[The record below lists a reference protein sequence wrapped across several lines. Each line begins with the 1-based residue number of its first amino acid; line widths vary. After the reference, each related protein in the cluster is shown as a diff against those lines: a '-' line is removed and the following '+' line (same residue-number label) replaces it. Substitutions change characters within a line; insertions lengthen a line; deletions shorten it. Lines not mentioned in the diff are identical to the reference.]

1 MLQITK
7 LQGRRGSILPLLAIS
22 LVALFGCV
30 ALAIDVG
37 RLAVA
42 QSECQNAA
50 DVAAITGVRTLTTGS
65 GTNQTA
71 ATTNAQNAAIA
82 NLILGQTLAAAEIA
96 VTHGAYHYNST
107 SQTFAPAFPPQS
119 GDNYGLTQV
128 VITHKLPGTFSTI
141 FGITSMTVSAT
152 AAATYQPRD
161 VAIVLDYSGS
171 MNNESDVWNC
181 ESYLGS
187 MENTPNDTN
196 PVFPQFGP
204 YKPTFSPNATLQCT
218 SSDSRVGM
226 CNVTQSVEGFPAL
239 ANDFYQNNFGAAANP
254 AFTLAS
260 TTCNVPTAGDN
271 YLQANGTCVLTW
283 SDAVNPSSAFF
294 PGYTNFKGYTQG
306 PGYWGKTFFIWPP
319 QPTSDW
325 RKLYFELTNGTPL
338 NDNTQLWSSGGA
350 WQNPAGNYIIN
361 YKAILNW
368 IKNIGPNPFP
378 SQLRAGNILYY
389 SSIPSD
395 VPAAAYNSAQPNSN
409 INGADGGTTDQR
421 FWKEYIDYVIGV
433 WQDPNGNIQNPGTP
447 TCSIGPDFTAG
458 NGKALQITGPDYKYK
473 SSYAAFIDPNDNPK
487 RPRHR
492 LWFGPMTMIQF
503 MSDTGLFPG
512 TTHDVS
518 MVCAKLGIDGALQDM
533 QNNHPN
539 DLVALCMFSRPPYQ
553 GDPTAVGQFPYARNN
568 LGGNYTSMINS
579 LWYPPNSGSADIRPW
594 DANDLQAPA
603 AHADYDSN
611 TATDYG
617 LMLAYNQLSCST
629 VLQGAAVGGQS
640 VAAGGF
646 GRKGAQKLIILET
659 DGMVNQASA
668 ATFTN
673 AGAYNSYYNLT
684 PLGTVSASSAA
695 ADTSALNVATKICA
709 LASDNTNGPG
719 YATAQMPVVIQCI
732 AFGAIFEPTASGSEQ
747 TAAVAFLQSL
757 STLGGTTF
765 PSSASDPTNG
775 YKWCIGTLSQRQAKL
790 QQAFTTVLDQTSQSI
805 ILVK

>member
-7 LQGRRGSILPLLAIS
+7 LQGAAARSCRCWPYRWSPCSA
-22 LVALFGCV
+22 CV

-204 YKPTFSPNATLQCT
+204 YKPDLLPQRHSAVHQQRQPRRHVQRHPVGGRVPGLGQRFLPEQLRRRRESRLHARLDHLQCPHGG
-218 SSDSRVGM
+218 R
-226 CNVTQSVEGFPAL
+226 QLP
-239 ANDFYQNNFGAAANP
+239 
-254 AFTLAS
+254 
-260 TTCNVPTAGDN
+260 
-271 YLQANGTCVLTW
+271 
-283 SDAVNPSSAFF
+283 
-294 PGYTNFKGYTQG
+294 PGQRHLR
-306 PGYWGKTFFIWPP
+306 PHLERRR
-319 QPTSDW
+319 QP
-325 RKLYFELTNGTPL
+325 
-338 NDNTQLWSSGGA
+338 
-350 WQNPAGNYIIN
+350 
-361 YKAILNW
+361 
-368 IKNIGPNPFP
+368 
-378 SQLRAGNILYY
+378 QLRVLSRIYQFQGLYPGAGLLGE
-389 SSIPSD
+389 D
-395 VPAAAYNSAQPNSN
+395 VLHLAPAA
-409 INGADGGTTDQR
+409 DQR
-421 FWKEYIDYVIGV
+421 LAEAVLRAHQRHAAERQHPVMEQRRGLAKPGGQLHHQLQSHPQLDQEHRPQSLSVPVVRQHPLLQQHPQRRAGGGLQPRPAQQQHQRRGRRHHRSALLEGV
-433 WQDPNGNIQNPGTP
+433 HRLRHRRLARSQREHPEPGHAP
-447 TCSIGPDFTAG
+447 RAAIGPDFTAG

-518 MVCAKLGIDGALQDM
+518 MVFAKLGINGALQDV

-629 VLQGAAVGGQS
+629 VLQGAAVGGQR

-695 ADTSALNVATKICA
+695 ADTSALNVATKI
-709 LASDNTNGPG
+709 SPWPRT
-719 YATAQMPVVIQCI
+719 T
-732 AFGAIFEPTASGSEQ
+732 PTAR
-747 TAAVAFLQSL
+747 AM
-757 STLGGTTF
+757 
-765 PSSASDPTNG
+765 PPRRCP
-775 YKWCIGTLSQRQAKL
+775 W
-790 QQAFTTVLDQTSQSI
+790 
-805 ILVK
+805 